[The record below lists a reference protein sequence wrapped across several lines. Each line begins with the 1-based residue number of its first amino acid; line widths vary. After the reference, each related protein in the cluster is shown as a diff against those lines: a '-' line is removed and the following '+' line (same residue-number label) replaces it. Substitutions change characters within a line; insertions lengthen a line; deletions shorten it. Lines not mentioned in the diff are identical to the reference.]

1 MIHIIFDNDS
11 KLISKLLLHCYQNLI
26 SVRFIL
32 STLMPKKQFITLF
45 VNIRSLF
52 RDPELC

>member
-11 KLISKLLLHCYQNLI
+11 KLISKLFLHCYQNLI

-32 STLMPKKQFITLF
+32 STLMPKKQFIILF